1 MIRSMSS
8 ALSGLRNHQVMLD
21 VVGND
26 IANVSTTGFKSSTTV
41 FSDVLT
47 QTLQGAGAPAG
58 TNAGTN
64 PAQIGL
70 GARLSG
76 TIQNFTQ
83 GAIQR
88 TGRSTDLAIQG
99 DGFFVVEINGEQN
112 YTRNGSLT
120 RDAAGNLATVDGMT
134 VQGWQADTSGN
145 INTSGPIGAV
155 QIRVGDLLQPRQ
167 TQLAVFGG
175 NLSADATIGTSTVRT
190 LTANDTQGV
199 PIAIN
204 LTYM

>member
-1 MIRSMSS
+1 MIRSMSA

-26 IANVSTTGFKSSTTV
+26 IANVSTVGFKASTTV

-47 QTLQGAGAPAG
+47 QTLQGAGAPTG

-64 PAQIGL
+64 PSQIGL
-70 GARLSG
+70 GARLAG

-99 DGFFVVEINGEQN
+99 DGFFVVEMNGEQM
-112 YTRNGSLT
+112 YTRNGALT

-134 VQGWQADTSGN
+134 VQGWQADMNGA
-145 INTSGPIGAV
+145 INTSGQIGPV
-155 QIRVGDLLQPRQ
+155 QIRVGDLLQPHQ
-167 TQLAVFGG
+167 TQNAAVRRQPVGRRRDRHRH
-175 NLSADATIGTSTVRT
+175 DAHAHRQRHPGRHDRRST
-190 LTANDTQGV
+190 
-199 PIAIN
+199 
-204 LTYM
+204 